1 MIYVAR
7 ITKVTDTLPQAPE
20 GVMNLNCLNW
30 FRNNTY
36 QGIPLYELTPY
47 FLRDEEGVIFENLWQ
62 SSKVYGSVQAQH
74 EIKAGKVIWSHP
86 SEVHVDQ
93 NNQVNAA
100 YWNWRHKLRSNPYA
114 VRYPNGYHGR
124 HTCRCS
130 LWIKPS
136 TKPSIE
142 GSTEG
147 SINPS
152 TDVWQAL
159 PYIPARKEIYCKSY
173 ARLVQQTTAYK
184 QLKAAV
190 DAGTSIQ
197 ICEMDVRLGPV
208 TLDVLRYELN
218 NPQQPFGHG
227 YVLAACLLGVTH
239 IFDE

>member
-7 ITKVTDTLPQAPE
+7 ITKVTAPLPSAPE
-20 GVMNLNCLNW
+20 GAINLNCLSW
-30 FRNNTY
+30 FPNNTY
-36 QGIPLYELTPY
+36 QGVPLYELTPY
-47 FLRDEEGVIFENLWQ
+47 FLRDEDGVIFENVWQ

-100 YWNWRHKLRSNPYA
+100 YWNWRHKLRANPFA

-124 HTCRCS
+124 HTCRCC
-130 LWIKPS
+130 LWLKPS
-136 TKPSIE
+136 DSQDLSKE
-142 GSTEG
+142 GSEKPDGT
-147 SINPS
+147 
-152 TDVWQAL
+152 WLAL
-159 PYIPARKEIYCKSY
+159 PYIPARKEIYCKTY
-173 ARLVQQTTAYK
+173 ARLVQQTSAFK
-184 QLKAAV
+184 QLQALV

-197 ICEMDVRLGPV
+197 ICEMDVRPGPI
-208 TLDVLRYELN
+208 TLDILKYELH
-218 NPQQPFGHG
+218 NPAQPFGHG